1 MKVDLHTHTNASD
14 GALSPEALVALARES
29 GVTLL
34 SVTDHDTAAGCP
46 RAQKAAKEAGIAF
59 IPGVELS
66 VRWGGTVLHVVGL
79 GIGPE
84 DPLVVERF
92 RETARLRAE
101 RGVKMGEAF
110 EAIGLSGAYEGAL
123 ARADSPLTLSR
134 THFAAWLLETGVVK
148 NQQQAFDRYLGE
160 GGPAYVEAP
169 WPSLEEG
176 VRFLLERG
184 ALPILAHPGRYRLR
198 RGWEADAMI
207 DAFLA
212 AGGKGI
218 EVTSGSQS
226 EEANVHYAQVARGR
240 KLLASTGS
248 DWHSDR
254 SPRPRPGCQPPLP
267 PDLTPVWTLFGF
279 S

>member
-1 MKVDLHTHTNASD
+1 M
-14 GALSPEALVALARES
+14 
-29 GVTLL
+29 
-34 SVTDHDTAAGCP
+34 
-46 RAQKAAKEAGIAF
+46 
-59 IPGVELS
+59 
-66 VRWGGTVLHVVGL
+66 
-79 GIGPE
+79 
-84 DPLVVERF
+84 
-92 RETARLRAE
+92 
-101 RGVKMGEAF
+101 
-110 EAIGLSGAYEGAL
+110 
-123 ARADSPLTLSR
+123 
-134 THFAAWLLETGVVK
+134 ETGVVK

-226 EEANVHYAQVARGR
+226 AEANVHYAQVARDR

-267 PDLTPVWTLFGF
+267 ADLTPVWTLFGYA
-279 S
+279 